1 MARTTRT
8 NNAVALRD
16 AAANGEVV
24 DFSAAALRV
33 DPAKSSAKAAGGGG
47 APARAAAARWAD
59 ARAMLVELKLEQ
71 YIETFEEE
79 EMTSIELLCDI
90 GGRADGEKELTEALK
105 EMGIKKMG
113 HRQAIV
119 GAVMGK

>member
-1 MARTTRT
+1 MYLKHIEKNFLGQNLDSLDT
-8 NNAVALRD
+8 L
-16 AAANGEVV
+16 GQQME
-24 DFSAAALRV
+24 
-33 DPAKSSAKAAGGGG
+33 
-47 APARAAAARWAD
+47 
-59 ARAMLVELKLEQ
+59 ELKLEQ

>member
-1 MARTTRT
+1 
-8 NNAVALRD
+8 
-16 AAANGEVV
+16 
-24 DFSAAALRV
+24 
-33 DPAKSSAKAAGGGG
+33 
-47 APARAAAARWAD
+47 
-59 ARAMLVELKLEQ
+59 MLVELKLEQ

-90 GGRADGEKELTEALK
+90 GDRADGETELTEALK

-119 GAVMGK
+119 GAVMGEVRDVGWGGMERGDFSTRVVYRVFTS